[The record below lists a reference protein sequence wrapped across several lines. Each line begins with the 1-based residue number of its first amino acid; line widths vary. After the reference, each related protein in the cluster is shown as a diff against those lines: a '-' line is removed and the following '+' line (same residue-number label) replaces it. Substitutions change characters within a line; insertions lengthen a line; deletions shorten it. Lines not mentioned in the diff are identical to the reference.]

1 MNPGEKKLDWFK
13 KGATLS
19 DKSARKDFGITQEEI
34 YKAINDGKLHYH
46 VSDVYGNPYFKL
58 LRSEVEAFVTEKY
71 GKDYVEKK
79 KIEKELAQINKEL
92 KKLKT
97 QIDTFEQKRVELL
110 ERLNNIS
117 GKG

>member
-1 MNPGEKKLDWFK
+1 MNPGEKKADWFK

-19 DKSARKDFGITQEEI
+19 DKSARIEFGISQEEI
-34 YKAINDGKLHYH
+34 YEAINDGKLHFH
-46 VSDVYGNPYFKL
+46 ESNVYGNPYFKL

-79 KIEKELAQINKEL
+79 KIEKELTQINKEL

-97 QIDTFEQKRVELL
+97 QIDAFEQKRVELL

-117 GKG
+117 GK